1 MVEPAGLAR
10 AGIGARGSAPT
21 PLFRVTASST
31 VPSAGVFTHPSQS
44 MARRFSMVDTTADI
58 MDTPITSAN
67 STDPMAMALNR
78 TVDFMLVGFPAADSM
93 VEVAAFTAVAA
104 VEVTIKMASAGLT
117 EQIELSNLWIAAQA
131 IQSSEFIPGPA
142 GISNA
147 VRLSFLMV
155 I

>member
-1 MVEPAGLAR
+1 
-10 AGIGARGSAPT
+10 
-21 PLFRVTASST
+21 
-31 VPSAGVFTHPSQS
+31 
-44 MARRFSMVDTTADI
+44 
-58 MDTPITSAN
+58 
-67 STDPMAMALNR
+67 
-78 TVDFMLVGFPAADSM
+78 M